1 MADEIDPMETL
12 WIMFSG
18 AFLAATLLPGGSEV
32 LLAGLLA
39 SKPETWLG
47 LWLAASIGNT
57 LGSLTSFWLGR
68 LGRVAKSPEELA
80 SGSYRRA
87 LALVQRYGVWSL
99 LLAWAPLI
107 GDLLCVL
114 AGWLRLPL
122 LASTLLI
129 LVGKTLR
136 YLLIVAAVLHWA

>member
-1 MADEIDPMETL
+1 MTESL

-39 SKPETWLG
+39 AEPQAWLT
-47 LWLAASIGNT
+47 LWLAASVGNT

-80 SGSYRRA
+80 SGGYRRA
-87 LALVQRYGVWSL
+87 LALVHKYGVWSL
-99 LLAWAPLI
+99 LLAWAPVI

-114 AGWLRLPL
+114 AGWLRLPVL
-122 LASTLLI
+122 TSTLLI
-129 LVGKTLR
+129 LIGKTVR
-136 YLLIVAAVLHWA
+136 YLLIVAAVLHWAN

>member
-1 MADEIDPMETL
+1 MTESL

-39 SKPETWLG
+39 AEPQAWLT
-47 LWLAASIGNT
+47 LWLAASVGNT

-80 SGSYRRA
+80 SGGYRRA
-87 LALVQRYGVWSL
+87 LALVQKYGVWSL
-99 LLAWAPLI
+99 LLAWTPVI

-114 AGWLRLPL
+114 AGWLRLPVL
-122 LASTLLI
+122 TSTLLI
-129 LVGKTLR
+129 LIGKTVR
-136 YLLIVAAVLHWA
+136 YLLIVAAVLHWAI